1 MTKYAQPRMPA
12 RMDLVITA
20 LGGNAAR
27 IAILGALVQHPL
39 STPGDLAGHTGL
51 SVNTIRKHLAVL
63 LTAGLIESDPP
74 SSSRSASETGSAP
87 ATRSCGPC
95 STRRTTSS
103 APRSASATAHLEHA
117 TERPPRLESS
127 YSTAAAAAAGE
138 ISSTRCTVVTLR

>member
-1 MTKYAQPRMPA
+1 MLRECSPMTKYAQPRMPA

-74 SSSRSASETGSAP
+74 SSLPFSERNGQRARYSVVRAVLDQ
-87 ATRSCGPC
+87 AYDELGAALGIRQ
-95 STRRTTSS
+95 R
-103 APRSASATAHLEHA
+103 APRA
-117 TERPPRLESS
+117 RR
-127 YSTAAAAAAGE
+127 
-138 ISSTRCTVVTLR
+138 

>member
-1 MTKYAQPRMPA
+1 MLRECSPMTKYAQPRMPA

-74 SSSRSASETGSAP
+74 SSLPFSERNGQRARYSVV
-87 ATRSCGPC
+87 
-95 STRRTTSS
+95 RTVLDKAYDELGAALGIRHR
-103 APRSASATAHLEHA
+103 APRARH
-117 TERPPRLESS
+117 
-127 YSTAAAAAAGE
+127 
-138 ISSTRCTVVTLR
+138 

>member
-1 MTKYAQPRMPA
+1 MLRECSPMTKYAQPRMPA

-39 STPGDLAGHTGL
+39 STPGDLTRADL

-74 SSSRSASETGSAP
+74 SSLPFSERNGQRARYSVVRAVLDK
-87 ATRSCGPC
+87 AYDELGAALGIRH
-95 STRRTTSS
+95 R
-103 APRSASATAHLEHA
+103 APRARH
-117 TERPPRLESS
+117 
-127 YSTAAAAAAGE
+127 
-138 ISSTRCTVVTLR
+138 